1 MKSCL
6 FNLVFVFFLVFADG
20 KELTDVRRMEVLRRQ
35 TNGKWKDT
43 EERENNSAISL
54 LELQN
59 LDLVNINS
67 KINKWEE

>member
-1 MKSCL
+1 
-6 FNLVFVFFLVFADG
+6 
-20 KELTDVRRMEVLRRQ
+20 VRRMEVLRRQ